1 MSDQDSNAEDTRDE
15 YRDRRSNIDLRLIF
29 DKACVITAAFF
40 DDSQSWG
47 GSSLTMYARQ
57 ALHEAYPELT
67 QQEVAILYAGV
78 ARHHR
83 VHQKNPDNVED

>member
-1 MSDQDSNAEDTRDE
+1 MSDQDSNVGETSDE
-15 YRDRRSNIDLRLIF
+15 FRDRRSNNDLRLIF
-29 DKACVITAAFF
+29 DKACEITAPFF
-40 DDSQSWG
+40 DSSQGWG

-78 ARHHR
+78 ARHH
-83 VHQKNPDNVED
+83 KGISKKTDGAEN